1 MSFIL
6 CYEYRSSCD
15 MIKSQRIFSI
25 QPNFQKSTHS
35 SLHNHIS
42 SYTKWWREIPYRE
55 SNSVNKSHFF
65 VIIISRPVNVV
76 ALVTKLFLCVTSDER
91 TQNYVNVPKYA
102 RLFGFWR
109 PLKFPHSMLVQVDQ
123 WDLTRMAGIQ
133 LPLKLWMGMTSAP
146 LCLCVFI
153 SGMDIKYISQVIIT
167 HKRGEEEYSRHAL
180 LMSPLKT

>member
-35 SLHNHIS
+35 SPHNHIF
-42 SYTKWWREIPYRE
+42 SYKKWWREIPYRE
-55 SNSVNKSHFF
+55 SNSVNKSNFF

-123 WDLTRMAGIQ
+123 WDLTRMAGWYSTASEATDGNDIC
-133 LPLKLWMGMTSAP
+133 TS
-146 LCLCVFI
+146 LSLCVYLRYGYKI
-153 SGMDIKYISQVIIT
+153 YLTGYYNTQT
-167 HKRGEEEYSRHAL
+167 RRRGIFETCL
-180 LMSPLKT
+180 IDVTT